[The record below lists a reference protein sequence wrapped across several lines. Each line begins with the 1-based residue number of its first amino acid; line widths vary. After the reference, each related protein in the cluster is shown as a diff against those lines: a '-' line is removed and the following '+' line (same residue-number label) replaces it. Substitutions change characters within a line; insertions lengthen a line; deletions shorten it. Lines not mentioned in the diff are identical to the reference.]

1 MSIEIPT
8 VEMAKC
14 EGCGQY
20 HPVEECEIVVIR
32 MVKGK
37 NCPINQPQ
45 KQVFTDVVRE
55 RDHTPTLPVMRDVVD
70 TLPPSPPQQKRRS
83 IVPRDI
89 LSMMVDPNDPKHAS
103 VAHLAATETRRAG

>member
-1 MSIEIPT
+1 MSQDIPT

-20 HPVEECEIVVIR
+20 HPVSECEVVIIK

-37 NCPINQPQ
+37 NCPLVPIQQ
-45 KQVFTDVVRE
+45 TAVREVVRG
-55 RDHTPTLPVMRDVVD
+55 
-70 TLPPSPPQQKRRS
+70 LPPIDPVIVAPAVVNDQPPVKRRS
-83 IVPRDI
+83 IIPRDI
-89 LSMMVDPNDPKHAS
+89 LATMVDPNDPKHSS